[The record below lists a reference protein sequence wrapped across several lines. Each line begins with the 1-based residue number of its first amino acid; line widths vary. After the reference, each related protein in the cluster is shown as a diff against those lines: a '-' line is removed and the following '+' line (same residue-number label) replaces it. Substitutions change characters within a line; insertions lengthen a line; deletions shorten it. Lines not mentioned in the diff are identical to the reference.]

1 MVLAGKEWLVSSRAA
16 RMALSPARLLLLSGV
31 VAVAW
36 LAGGIGVAHGET
48 APESGGLVDR
58 VLEVGDGTGRT
69 GQAAAEEIRSARLSD
84 ATARAASAT
93 ESLADTVV
101 PQTAAL
107 PAETLHGTGVTAA
120 LERTRTGSAANRAVE
135 DTTRTVDETA
145 RGAGDLVGGIARRG
159 HDMVESTDR
168 SLRDGSLVGTV
179 SEGLAE
185 STRAV
190 QDRIGGSAGTAT
202 PLGLP
207 VLGGADELSPTAPA
221 PKRSASDEDEGSGAE
236 RDGDRTGGV
245 TAVHA
250 PVDPSVW
257 HRVADEG
264 ADRAPGDDGPGERI
278 RLIAGGGYHQAGAD
292 ATGAASPSFPAP
304 GAAGFLTARADHL
317 APRAQRV
324 ALPGDPTLVV
334 RDAADDPSFAPD

>member
-16 RMALSPARLLLLSGV
+16 RMALSPARLLLLSGI

-69 GQAAAEEIRSARLSD
+69 GQAAAEEIRGARLSD

-93 ESLADTVV
+93 ESLTDTVV

-107 PAETLHGTGVTAA
+107 PAETLDGTGVTAA

-135 DTTRTVDETA
+135 DTTRAVDETA
-145 RGAGDLVGGIARRG
+145 RGAGDLVGGIALRG
-159 HDMVESTDR
+159 HDVVESTDR
-168 SLRDGSLVGTV
+168 SLRDSSLVGTV

-190 QDRIGGSAGTAT
+190 QDRIGGPAGTAT

-221 PKRSASDEDEGSGAE
+221 PKRSASDEDEGSGE
-236 RDGDRTGGV
+236 EGDGDRTGGV

-264 ADRAPGDDGPGERI
+264 ADRAPGDDPGERI

-292 ATGAASPSFPAP
+292 ATGAAAPSFPAP

>member
-1 MVLAGKEWLVSSRAA
+1 MVLAGREWLVSSRAA
-16 RMALSPARLLLLSGV
+16 RIALSPCARLLLLSGI

-69 GQAAAEEIRSARLSD
+69 GQAAAEEIRGARLSD
-84 ATARAASAT
+84 ATVRAASAT
-93 ESLADTVV
+93 ESLTDTVV

-107 PAETLHGTGVTAA
+107 PADALHGTGVTAA
-120 LERTRTGSAANRAVE
+120 LERTRTGAAATRAVE
-135 DTTRTVDETA
+135 DTTGAVDETA
-145 RGAGDLVGGIARRG
+145 RGAGDLVGGLARRG
-159 HDMVESTDR
+159 HDMVESADR
-168 SLRDGSLVGTV
+168 GLVGTV

-190 QDRIGGSAGTAT
+190 QDRIGGPAGTAA

-207 VLGGADELSPTAPA
+207 VLGGADELAPSA
-221 PKRSASDEDEGSGAE
+221 PVSKRSASDEDDGSAPERGGDGTGA
-236 RDGDRTGGV
+236 V

-257 HRVADEG
+257 HRVTEEG
-264 ADRAPGDDGPGERI
+264 ADQAPTDDDPGERI

-292 ATGAASPSFPAP
+292 ATGAAAPSFPAP

-334 RDAADDPSFAPD
+334 RDAADDPSFSPD

>member
-1 MVLAGKEWLVSSRAA
+1 MVLAGREWLVSSRAA
-16 RMALSPARLLLLSGV
+16 RIALSPCARLLLLSGI

-58 VLEVGDGTGRT
+58 VLEAGDGTGRT
-69 GQAAAEEIRSARLSD
+69 GQAAAEEIRGARLSD
-84 ATARAASAT
+84 ATARAASAA
-93 ESLADTVV
+93 ESLTDTVV

-120 LERTRTGSAANRAVE
+120 LERTRTGAVANRAVE
-135 DTTRTVDETA
+135 ETTGAVDETA
-145 RGAGDLVGGIARRG
+145 RGAGDLVGGLARRG
-159 HDMVESTDR
+159 HDMVESADR
-168 SLRDGSLVGTV
+168 GLVGTV

-185 STRAV
+185 STRSV
-190 QDRIGGSAGTAT
+190 QDRIGGPAGTAA

-207 VLGGADELSPTAPA
+207 VLGDADELAPSAPA
-221 PKRSASDEDEGSGAE
+221 SKRPASDEDDEGDGSDAKRG
-236 RDGDRTGGV
+236 GDRAGAA

-250 PVDPSVW
+250 FADPSVW
-257 HRVADEG
+257 HRVAGEG
-264 ADRAPGDDGPGERI
+264 ADRASSVDDPGERI
-278 RLIAGGGYHQAGAD
+278 RLIAGGGYHPAGAD
-292 ATGAASPSFPAP
+292 ATGAAAPSFPAP

-334 RDAADDPSFAPD
+334 RDAADDPSFSPD